1 VAVVGLE
8 FQVRSGNAVSETK
21 KLTTATQQ
29 LEGAVNNTNNRLRDA
44 NGRYIAAGRSA
55 AGASNGIRA
64 FGASAIG
71 ASGGVK
77 ALGAAIQ
84 SALGPIALLTAA
96 AGALSAGFQVIAT
109 QDFAEAKVRSLGT
122 SSADL
127 VKELKK
133 VSSELGG
140 QASVVE
146 LTAAAYDVASAGFVK
161 AADAAMVLKA
171 ASLGA
176 TGGFSDINT
185 VGNAATSVLNAYGLS
200 ADNAATLVDRFIQTQ
215 NDGKIVI
222 GEYAN
227 NIGKVASAAAGLGI
241 PLEEINAIIAQSTA
255 AGNGAEVAFT
265 GIKTAL
271 AALASGTANKALG
284 DLGIKVTSASLAS
297 DGLIGTL
304 KKIKASGA
312 DVGKVF
318 EALGSEAAPALLP
331 VLNNLERTD
340 QLLKNQINSGGAA
353 AAAQK
358 EAANTIQGALKAVQ
372 TEFENFF
379 SNQSAAGAVAILT
392 FQVLAEAIKG
402 LGMVLEVLLAPI
414 KATFEALQTIDSA
427 LNFSSSAAKAQQQF
441 ERFSSL
447 AGASLQGLNTDLEK
461 IGSNLLTELVDA
473 LDPIKQKWT
482 EFQDFAGKVFKS
494 LIDGWSDMNQQSANE
509 WAQTSEFIK
518 SNASALWDAI
528 ANGVSGIIAPIAN
541 AFKTA
546 FNVASNIISKWYK
559 SLPAWI
565 RGALE
570 GAVSVAAGV
579 GKAVQNAVGQI
590 GNALQKAGASIQS
603 GANTTVGE
611 TGNKPLDYNSN
622 TNETTADDGGKDKNK
637 KKSPADKAAKE
648 AARRAEEIKKQLE
661 AAYKL
666 NALAAADLDIQMSM
680 TKEETLQGQFD
691 KAALERRVKFLE
703 LQKNAK
709 SESERQ
715 TLASAQL
722 SEILIANNQYAKDR
736 KTLLEQQLKP
746 LQDIITANKTKLEDD
761 KAYQRLIAEG
771 INPEIA
777 KQYVEIDRAG
787 KALQESLQ
795 PAIDLAKAAVVEAE
809 ARGASADEVAR
820 LRKELEELQKLPGK
834 KVEEAKGTVVPEKP
848 KSFQEGVTAERDKIK
863 KELDELT
870 KASNLVA
877 FGAKAIGDSFANS
890 FKGIVS
896 GAMGAKEALA
906 SFFKGV
912 ADAFLDMA
920 AQIIAKW
927 ITMTILNTVLALFP
941 GGGGGGLANKGGAG
955 FDMGAINN
963 TGMKTFNPGNK
974 FKFAEG
980 GFVTGPTNA
989 IIGEGGQ
996 PEYVI
1001 PASKMR
1007 ESMGRY
1013 AAGAR
1018 GSAVIGSGNGTSD
1031 SGGGTATMTG
1041 SSIDV
1046 RYTVE
1051 RINSVDY
1058 VTADQF
1064 QQGMQKAAM
1073 EGAQRGQQATLRRL
1087 QNSSSTR
1094 RSVGI

>member
-21 KLTTATQQ
+21 KLTTATQR

-304 KKIKASGA
+304 KKIKESGA

-340 QLLKNQINSGGAA
+340 QLLENQINSGGAA

-441 ERFSSL
+441 EQFSSL

-570 GAVSVAAGV
+570 GAVSVAAGI
-579 GKAVQNAVGQI
+579 GKAVQNAVGEI
-590 GNALQKAGASIQS
+590 GNALQKAGASIQP

-622 TNETTADDGGKDKNK
+622 TGGTTAADGGKDKNK
-637 KKSPADKAAKE
+637 KKNAADKAAKE

-666 NALAAADLDIQMSM
+666 NDIAAANLDIQVSANDAERL
-680 TKEETLQGQFD
+680 KGEFD
-691 KAALERRVKFLE
+691 KAGLERRIKFLE

-709 SESERQ
+709 SQQERE
-715 TLASAQL
+715 LLLSAQL
-722 SEILIANNQYAKDR
+722 SEIQIANNKYAKDK
-736 KTLLEQQLKP
+736 KTLLDQQLKP
-746 LQDIITANKTKLEDD
+746 LEDIIAANKTKLEDD
-761 KAYQRLIAEG
+761 KAYQRLVAEG
-771 INPEIA
+771 INPELA
-777 KQYVEIDRAG
+777 KQYIEIDRAG
-787 KALQESLQ
+787 KALQEALQ

-820 LRKELEELQKLPGK
+820 LRKELEGLQQLPGQK
-834 KVEEAKGTVVPEKP
+834 AEEARKGAEAANQP
-848 KSFQEGVTAERDKIK
+848 KTFQEGIAGERDKIK
-863 KELDELT
+863 KDLEELT
-870 KASNLVA
+870 NLTNVVN
-877 FGAKAIGDSFANS
+877 FGAKTIGDSFAAS
-890 FKGIVS
+890 FKGIIS
-896 GAMGAKEALA
+896 GTMGAKEALA
-906 SFFKGV
+906 SFFQSV

-927 ITMTILNTVLALFP
+927 IQMTILNTILSLFP
-941 GGGGGGLANKGGAG
+941 GGGGGGGGGSSQFGPGALPQLSPSLPGAKDYSGAFKKRAMGGPVSAG
-955 FDMGAINN
+955 SSYMVGERGPELFTPKHGGGIVPNN
-963 TGMKTFNPGNK
+963 
-974 FKFAEG
+974 ALG
-980 GFVTGPTNA
+980 G
-989 IIGEGGQ
+989 
-996 PEYVI
+996 
-1001 PASKMR
+1001 
-1007 ESMGRY
+1007 
-1013 AAGAR
+1013 
-1018 GSAVIGSGNGTSD
+1018 GSTSVVVNVDASGNSNVQGDQAQAKQLGVAVSAAVQAELVKQQRP
-1031 SGGGTATMTG
+1031 GGLLAG
-1041 SSIDV
+1041 
-1046 RYTVE
+1046 
-1051 RINSVDY
+1051 
-1058 VTADQF
+1058 
-1064 QQGMQKAAM
+1064 
-1073 EGAQRGQQATLRRL
+1073 
-1087 QNSSSTR
+1087 TR
-1094 RSVGI
+1094 R